1 MRGDEADAGGTG
13 EEGVDFCEELGA
25 PLYDLI
31 GDGFGILGDEDG
43 DEGTDAVM
51 DKRPDEVVESC
62 FGVGGELGV
71 EAVDGVVEL
80 AEKVEAARDVD
91 VGAGGEIAVEG
102 GDADARALGDEGE
115 GDVFGG
121 DGAEHLAGCVDNR
134 LPALHGIRPHCSSYL
149 TDFLDG
155 QNYRTPMK

>member
-1 MRGDEADAGGTG
+1 M
-13 EEGVDFCEELGA
+13 
-25 PLYDLI
+25 
-31 GDGFGILGDEDG
+31 
-43 DEGTDAVM
+43 
-51 DKRPDEVVESC
+51 
-62 FGVGGELGV
+62 GV

-80 AEKVEAARDVD
+80 AEKVEAARDVE

-121 DGAEHLAGCVDNR
+121 DGTEHLARSVDNR
-134 LPALHGIRPHCSSYL
+134 LPALSGVHPHDSSYL